1 MPELIEFES
10 REDRLQAI
18 DILLNAGETYGG
30 IPSRRF
36 LVSDTAVR
44 LLRGAGIRFRLLG
57 RRAEAEEEPDA
68 PRP

>member
-18 DILLNAGETYGG
+18 NILLNAGETYGG

-36 LVSDTAVR
+36 LVSNNAIR
-44 LLRGAGIRFRLLG
+44 LLRGAGVRFRVLG
-57 RRAEAEEEPDA
+57 RRAETEEEPNA

>member
-10 REDRLQAI
+10 QEDRLQAI

-36 LVSDTAVR
+36 LVSNTAVR
-44 LLRGAGIRFRLLG
+44 ILRGSGVCFRILG
-57 RRAEAEEEPDA
+57 RRVEAEEEPDA
-68 PRP
+68 PRT